1 MSDPLDRIYVAELIE
16 ADIKL
21 NIADCVH
28 DSTDRSV
35 RLPRGKGHI
44 RVVQRAEQPTTAP
57 PTSSHLNGLPSSWR
71 EGPDSLRRGEPL
83 RRAHAG
89 HAQCQHGR
97 VIFYSWA
104 ETVQ

>member
-35 RLPRGKGHI
+35 RLPRGKA
-44 RVVQRAEQPTTAP
+44 RVVQRAEQPSTA
-57 PTSSHLNGLPSSWR
+57 
-71 EGPDSLRRGEPL
+71 LRP
-83 RRAHAG
+83 RR
-89 HAQCQHGR
+89 
-97 VIFYSWA
+97 
-104 ETVQ
+104 T

>member
-1 MSDPLDRIYVAELIE
+1 MSDPLYRIYVAELIE

-28 DSTDRSV
+28 YSTDRSV
-35 RLPRGKGHI
+35 RLPRGKGP
-44 RVVQRAEQPTTAP
+44 RRSTRRTAFDRTA
-57 PTSSHLNGLPSSWR
+57 TSSHLNGLPSSWR
-71 EGPDSLRRGEPL
+71 EGPDSLRCREPL

-89 HAQCQHGR
+89 HAQGQHGR